1 MVEETDTGRDVDLLL
16 VDARYDV
23 EREGTLDARLG
34 SLSRDGGRSDGKIG
48 GHVGGRSRFEM

>member
-1 MVEETDTGRDVDLLL
+1 MVEETDTGRNVDLLL

-34 SLSRDGGRSDGKIG
+34 GLSRDGGRSDGKIG
-48 GHVGGRSRFEM
+48 GHVGGRSSFEM